1 MHFLKIDVPCKTLEK
16 LNKIQRV
23 KVIESSVFEIQE
35 RFQIRFGMV
44 QHELVGSIIHHL
56 QQLQAF
62 ADDGFSLAPSKR
74 RRKKTGNFNVLLDRK
89 PMRDRNRVQ
98 RYEIRLIVERHFLI
112 QKFF

>member
-1 MHFLKIDVPCKTLEK
+1 MFPVKCGEK
-16 LNKIQRV
+16 LNKIQRIQI
-23 KVIESSVFEIQE
+23 IESSMFEIQE
-35 RFQIRFGMV
+35 WFQIRFGMV

-74 RRKKTGNFNVLLDRK
+74 RGKKTGNFNVLLDRK

-98 RYEIRLIVERHFLI
+98 GNKIRLIEVRYFLI